1 MMRTPSGRILEIVF
15 FAEQESKRL
24 RRELSRPDIAAAWE
38 ANFQSSDQSE
48 KVCFAFIDAAMKV
61 HAGILRNPEA
71 AAIIASCEDPT
82 VFPKGSP
89 WTVYKLVEVVR
100 KSTSCNSVVPNLVVE
115 LLGNVIFRV
124 RHSWLEPG
132 ELTVKGLSGRGS
144 PGNRGLL
151 DLALLQ
157 HQLRNHFLNETLAS
171 MVGIQ
176 DSSKAT
182 LRKTLATFSSF
193 AEESERGL
201 AWLGVT
207 EQSVQLL
214 HTLIR
219 TVCFSNEYDSVLKRS
234 LHVGQSIPELLS
246 QPPLCDQVREI
257 LDAIPQVSVT
267 GGAGSAAGSAAA
279 SSTSVSVNGL
289 AVLEDGDDGIP
300 LSQEDT
306 MNHPIALGVNLANDT
321 VPADAKEHFK
331 QLDPAD
337 KQLIK
342 EHELEALRIVDIGCQ
357 FLIEKPNATEVA
369 ADIRQTERAQLHGS
383 PIDGYCMFVY
393 VPRVAAES
401 ATAPGTRLPHL
412 RANPTGQGG
421 NHLRKLLTAVM
432 MARSAPGENYAI
444 DAGDLYIIADSGRC
458 AGVAIVQRTE
468 VSV

>member
-15 FAEQESKRL
+15 FVEQESKRL
-24 RRELSRPDIAAAWE
+24 RRELSRPEISAAWE
-38 ANFQSSDQSE
+38 SNFQASDQTE
-48 KVCFAFIDAAMKV
+48 KVCFTFIDAAMKV

-71 AAIIASCEDPT
+71 AAIIANCEDPS

-100 KSTSCNSVVPNLVVE
+100 KSTSCNAVLPHLVVE
-115 LLGNVIFRV
+115 LLGNVNFRV
-124 RHSWLEPG
+124 RNSWLEPG

-157 HQLRNHFLNETLAS
+157 HQLRNYFLNETLAS
-171 MVGIQ
+171 MVGVQ

-182 LRKTLATFSSF
+182 IRKSLATFSSF
-193 AEESERGL
+193 EEGSERGL

-219 TVCFSNEYDSVLKRS
+219 TVCFSNEYDATLKRS
-234 LHVGQSIPELLS
+234 LHIGQSISELLS
-246 QPPLCDQVREI
+246 QPPLCEKVREV
-257 LDAIPQVSVT
+257 LDAMPQVSLT

-279 SSTSVSVNGL
+279 PSTSGSIVAAS
-289 AVLEDGDDGIP
+289 EEGDDDIP
-300 LSQEDT
+300 LSQEDA
-306 MNHPIALGVNLANDT
+306 MNHPIALGLNLANDT
-321 VPADAKEHFK
+321 APSDVKDHFK
-331 QLDPAD
+331 QLDPSD

-342 EHELEALRIVDIGCQ
+342 EYELDALRIVDIGCQ
-357 FLIEKPNATEVA
+357 FLIERPSATELA
-369 ADIRQTERAQLHGS
+369 ADIRQTERAQLKGS
-383 PIDGYCMFVY
+383 PIGGYCMFVY

-401 ATAPGTRLPHL
+401 VTAPGTRLPHL

-421 NHLRKLLTAVM
+421 NHLRKLLTAAM

-444 DAGDLYIIADSGRC
+444 DAGDLFIIADSGRC
-458 AGVAIVQRTE
+458 ADVTIAQRTE
-468 VSV
+468 VSI